1 MAETTAAVR
10 FLMPTRPDV
19 GLDLLAVGADDDLA
33 ITTAERTMTRAE
45 LRDRV
50 DDTRRLLGDIRRLVF
65 VSCTNTVDSLVAYL
79 AAVAGGHPVL
89 LLDGSGSEQAEAHR
103 RNLVDRFDPDVIVD
117 GSGEGDVIV
126 DGSGEGDG
134 GLRFEERRPG
144 TRHALHPELAMLT
157 STSGSTGS
165 PKLVRLSRR
174 NLKSNAASIAEYLG
188 LRSDDRAATT
198 LPMHYCY
205 GLSVINSHLLA
216 GASVH
221 LTARSVVDPLFWREF
236 DHVGATSFAGVPY
249 TFELLSG
256 AGFADHVPATL
267 RHVTQAGGRLPA
279 DAVRHYA
286 GLGRDHD
293 FRFFVM
299 YGQTEATAR
308 MAYLPPELAEARAGT
323 IGVPIPGGSFRID
336 GDDEGE
342 LVYSGPNVMMG
353 YAGDAGDFAL
363 GQVLTELRTGD
374 IARQHD
380 DGLYE
385 IVGRSSRFVKTFGL
399 RVSLDRVE
407 ELLLEAGIDA
417 RAVACDERL
426 AVFVRAERFVPA
438 ARDVIVERLGLP
450 AHAFAV
456 HAVDRFPR
464 TASGKP
470 DDATLV
476 AHARRLEQVEPDD
489 ATAPASERIRELY
502 AELLGRPDA
511 TADDS
516 FVSLDGDSLSYVEV
530 SVRLGRMLGTLP
542 RDWPERGIREL
553 AALVAP
559 EPRATTAE
567 SAEPAG
573 TNTKTAR
580 PRRRPRTTSM
590 ETSVLLRAAAIVLI
604 VATHTDFIDVKGGAH
619 LLLAVAGYNLVRFRV
634 TGASGAARVT
644 GLLRAAAWIA
654 VPAVIW
660 IGGVAMTTGF
670 YDPSTAALLNG
681 VLGQQSVWSEQ
692 WQFWFLEAII
702 WTLVGVAA
710 LLAIPW
716 VDRFERRHPFGL
728 ALILLA
734 VAFAVRVLVI
744 GGIEAERVER
754 YAVLSVVAFV
764 VLGWLIARADTLT
777 RRLIAS
783 AAVLVVAPGFFGE
796 PLREAIVVAGC
807 LLLCW
812 MPVLRVPRV
821 LVPTVVVLAASS
833 MYVYLTHWQVYP
845 PIEEVSPALAT
856 LASFAVGIVVWWL
869 ARVAG
874 QGIARM
880 TRASAA
886 PSTSK

>member
-1 MAETTAAVR
+1 MAETTATLR
-10 FLMPTRPDV
+10 LPTPTLPDV
-19 GLDLLAVGADDDLA
+19 GLDLLAVGADDDIA
-33 ITTAERTMTRAE
+33 ITTAERTMTRGE

-50 DDTRRLLGDIRRLVF
+50 DDARRALGDIRRLVF
-65 VSCTNTVDSLVAYL
+65 VSCTNSLDSLVAYL

-89 LLDGSGSEQAEAHR
+89 LLDGSGSDQAEAHR
-103 RNLVDRFDPDVIVD
+103 RDLVDRFDPDVIVD
-117 GSGEGDVIV
+117 GSGDAN
-126 DGSGEGDG
+126 D
-134 GLRFEERRPG
+134 GLRFQERRLG
-144 TRHALHPELAMLT
+144 TRHALHPELVMLA

-174 NLKSNAASIAEYLG
+174 NLESNAASIAEYLG
-188 LRSDDRAATT
+188 LRADDRAATT

-205 GLSVINSHLLA
+205 GLSVINSHLLT

-221 LTARSVVDPLFWREF
+221 FTARSVVDPQFWSEF
-236 DHVGATSFAGVPY
+236 DRVGATSFAGVPY
-249 TFELLSG
+249 TFELLGG
-256 AGFADHVPATL
+256 AGFADRVPATL

-286 GLGRDHD
+286 VLGREHD

-353 YAGDAGDFAL
+353 YAEEPGDFAL

-399 RVSLDRVE
+399 RISLDRVE

-426 AVFVRAERFVPA
+426 AVFVRAERL
-438 ARDVIVERLGLP
+438 ARVARGVIAERLGLP

-464 TASGKP
+464 TATGKP
-470 DDATLV
+470 DDATLI
-476 AHARRLEQVEPDD
+476 AHARRLEQAEPDD

-511 TADDS
+511 TTDDS

-542 RDWPERGIREL
+542 QDWPERRIREL
-553 AALVAP
+553 ASLVAP
-559 EPRATTAE
+559 EPSAAIAETSGAVGTAGQPTE
-567 SAEPAG
+567 G
-573 TNTKTAR
+573 AR
-580 PRRRPRTTSM
+580 RRRRRPRTTSM

-604 VATHTDFIDVKGGAH
+604 VATHTDLIDVKGGAH

-634 TGASGAARVT
+634 TGASGTARVV

-654 VPAVIW
+654 VPAVLW
-660 IGGVAMTTGF
+660 IGGVALTTGF
-670 YDPSTAALLNG
+670 YDPSTAVLLNG
-681 VLGQQSVWSEQ
+681 LFGQQSVWTEQ

-734 VAFAVRVLVI
+734 VAFAARVLVI
-744 GGIEAERVER
+744 GGIGAVRVER

-764 VLGWLIARADTLT
+764 VLGWLIARADTFT

-783 AAVLVVAPGFFGE
+783 SAVLVVAPGFFGE

-821 LVPTVVVLAASS
+821 LVPVVVVLAASS

-856 LASFAVGIVVWWL
+856 LAAFAVGIVVWWL
-869 ARVAG
+869 ARAIG
-874 QGIARM
+874 QGVARI
-880 TRASAA
+880 TRTSTT
-886 PSTSK
+886 PPTSK

>member
-1 MAETTAAVR
+1 MAETTAALR
-10 FLMPTRPDV
+10 LSTLTRPHV
-19 GLDLLAVGADDDLA
+19 GLDLLAVGADDDVA
-33 ITTAERTMTRAE
+33 ITTAERTITRGE

-50 DDTRRLLGDIRRLVF
+50 DDARRALGDIRRLVF

-89 LLDGSGSEQAEAHR
+89 LLDGTGSDQAEAHR
-103 RNLVDRFDPDVIVD
+103 RDLVDRFDPDVIVD
-117 GSGEGDVIV
+117 GGGD
-126 DGSGEGDG
+126 DGHD
-134 GLRFEERRPG
+134 GLRFQERRPG
-144 TRHALHPELAMLT
+144 TRHALHPELAMLG

-174 NLKSNAASIAEYLG
+174 NLESNAASIAEYLG

-205 GLSVINSHLLA
+205 GLSVINSHLLS

-221 LTARSVVDPLFWREF
+221 LTARSVVDPLFWSEF
-236 DHVGATSFAGVPY
+236 ARVGATSFAGVPY
-249 TFELLSG
+249 TFELLG
-256 AGFADHVPATL
+256 RAGFADRVPATL

-286 GLGRDHD
+286 ELGRSHD

-353 YAGDAGDFAL
+353 YAEEPGDFAL

-399 RVSLDRVE
+399 RISLDRVE
-407 ELLLEAGIDA
+407 ELLLDAGIDA

-438 ARDVIVERLGLP
+438 ARGVIAERLGLP

-464 TASGKP
+464 TTSGKP
-470 DDATLV
+470 DDATLI
-476 AHARRLEQVEPDD
+476 AHARRLGQAEPDA
-489 ATAPASERIRELY
+489 ATAPASQRIRELY

-511 TADDS
+511 TTDDS

-542 RDWPERGIREL
+542 QDWPERDIREL

-559 EPRATTAE
+559 EPSAATAATAGAATE
-567 SAEPAG
+567 AP
-573 TNTKTAR
+573 R
-580 PRRRPRTTSM
+580 RRRRPRTTSM

-604 VATHTDFIDVKGGAH
+604 VATHTDLIDVKGGAH

-634 TGASGAARVT
+634 TAASGTARVT

-654 VPAVIW
+654 VPAVLW
-660 IGGVAMTTGF
+660 IGGVAVTTGF
-670 YDPSTAALLNG
+670 YDPSTAVLLNG
-681 VLGQQSVWSEQ
+681 VFGQQSVWTEQ

-734 VAFAVRVLVI
+734 VAFAARVLVI
-744 GGIEAERVER
+744 GGIEAVRVER

-783 AAVLVVAPGFFGE
+783 CAVLVVAPGFFGE
-796 PLREAIVVAGC
+796 PLREAIIVAGC

-821 LVPTVVVLAASS
+821 LVPVIVVLAASS

-845 PIEEVSPALAT
+845 PIEEVSPTLAT
-856 LASFAVGIVVWWL
+856 VASFAVGIVVWWL
-869 ARVAG
+869 ARAGGQAVAR
-874 QGIARM
+874 I
-880 TRASAA
+880 TRAIAA
-886 PSTSK
+886 PPTSK

>member
-1 MAETTAAVR
+1 MPAPHALAVGHR
-10 FLMPTRPDV
+10 ERLVLRGTDV
-19 GLDLLAVGADDDLA
+19 GLDLLAFGADDDVA
-33 ITTAERTMTRAE
+33 ITTADRTVTRGE
-45 LRDRV
+45 LRARV
-50 DDTRRLLGDIRRLVF
+50 DDARRALGDIRRLVF
-65 VSCTNTVDSLVAYL
+65 VSCSNTVDSLVGYL
-79 AAVAGGHPVL
+79 AALAGGHPVL
-89 LLDGSGSEQAEAHR
+89 LLDGSPSEQAEAHR
-103 RNLVDRFDPDVIVD
+103 RDLVERFDPDV
-117 GSGEGDVIV
+117 VI
-126 DGSGEGDG
+126 DG
-134 GLRFEERRPG
+134 GENGWRFDQRRLG
-144 TRHALHPELAMLT
+144 TRHTLHPELAMLA

-165 PKLVRLSRR
+165 PKLVRISRR
-174 NLKSNAASIAEYLG
+174 NLESNAASIAEYLG
-188 LRSDDRAATT
+188 LRPDDRAATT

-205 GLSVINSHLLA
+205 GLSVINSHLLT

-221 LTARSVVDPLFWREF
+221 LTECSVVDPVFWDEF
-236 DHVGATSFAGVPY
+236 DRVGATSFAGVPY
-249 TFELLSG
+249 TFELLAG
-256 AGFADHVPATL
+256 AGFAERVPATL
-267 RHVTQAGGRLPA
+267 RHVTQAGGRLA
-279 DAVRHYA
+279 AGEVRRFA
-286 GLGRDHD
+286 RLGHEHG

-308 MAYLPPELAEARAGT
+308 MAYLPPDLAESRAGT

-353 YAGDAGDFAL
+353 YAEHPDNFAL
-363 GQVLTELRTGD
+363 GQLLTELRTGD

-399 RVSLDRVE
+399 RISLDRVE
-407 ELLLEAGIDA
+407 DLLREAGIDA

-426 AVFVRAERFVPA
+426 AVFVRAERLVAA
-438 ARDVIVERLGLP
+438 ARGAVGDRLGLP
-450 AHAFAV
+450 AHAFSV

-476 AHARRLEQVEPDD
+476 AHARRLQRADPDG
-489 ATAPASERIRELY
+489 AAAPASERIRALY

-511 TADDS
+511 TTDDS

-530 SVRLGRMLGTLP
+530 SVRLGQLLPTLP
-542 RDWPERGIREL
+542 QDWPERRIREL
-553 AALVAP
+553 ADAMAD
-559 EPRATTAE
+559 AS
-567 SAEPAG
+567 SAEAE
-573 TNTKTAR
+573 ADVAAADAA
-580 PRRRPRTTSM
+580 PRRRRLRTTSM

-604 VATHTDFIDVKGGAH
+604 VATHTDLIDAKGGAH

-634 TGASGAARVT
+634 ASASGTARVL

-654 VPAVIW
+654 VPALLW
-660 IGGVAMTTGF
+660 IGGVAVTTGR
-670 YDPSTAALLNG
+670 YDPTTALLLNG
-681 VLGQQSVWSEQ
+681 VVGQQSVWTEQ

-710 LLAIPW
+710 LLAIPM

-728 ALILLA
+728 ACLLLG
-734 VAFAVRVLVI
+734 VALAARILVI
-744 GGIEAERVER
+744 GGIEAVRVER

-783 AAVLVVAPGFFGE
+783 CAVLVVAPGFFGE
-796 PLREAIVVAGC
+796 PLREAIVVTGC
-807 LLLCW
+807 LVLCW
-812 MPVLRVPRV
+812 VPVLRVPRV
-821 LVPTVVVLAASS
+821 LVPVVVVLAASS

-869 ARVAG
+869 ARAAG
-874 QGIARM
+874 RAVTRLPGIIRGR
-880 TRASAA
+880 TASRDRRSAG
-886 PSTSK
+886 